1 MDDWTW
7 VRQARGSRDWRDAQ
21 QHMARA
27 IRGTPTAALDIAR
40 ALDDDL
46 DRHGFDI
53 ALDALRRDAFVLS
66 CQAPGAESTRVAVE
80 LGARPP
86 GQPTPSLR
94 PDYVRPRNAQ
104 EIVGRRPPEEVS
116 DLLHADL
123 LRHDDPEFGL
133 LLGHELVLHGS
144 GAGRVASWYAEWA
157 ERAGHPLSQLPLR
170 LLDIEA
176 GLGGCLPQYG
186 AGNGSSW
193 TGLPDLPAVRG
204 QLGDLIP
211 GVGMPAPVLT
221 DLVTAPFQDWLDH
234 SNGSVQVARYVLGDN
249 FPADLPEPRLRP
261 DREAVLVPPT
271 RVVQSL
277 FSAASNGGAYS
288 PSLGGALAR
297 LRVWTSLRALLGLPT
312 DLPVDEVAQAAA
324 DATWIKLATDDE
336 WFDDVAWDVWL
347 VVTDGASVTTVA
359 ATDTD

>member
-21 QHMARA
+21 QRMARA
-27 IRGTPTAALDIAR
+27 IRGTPTAALDIAQ

-46 DRHGFDI
+46 YRHGFDI

-66 CQAPGAESTRVAVE
+66 CQDRGAEATRVAVE

-86 GQPTPSLR
+86 VQPTPSPR
-94 PDYVRPRNAQ
+94 PDYVRLRNAR
-104 EIVGRRPPEEVS
+104 EIVGRRPPEEVG
-116 DLLHADL
+116 DLLRADL

-133 LLGHELVLHGS
+133 LLSHELVLRGS
-144 GAGRVASWYAEWA
+144 GAGPVASWYARWA
-157 ERAGHPLSQLPLR
+157 ESAAHPLAQLPLR

-176 GLGGCLPQYG
+176 GLGSCLPQYG

-193 TGLPDLPAVRG
+193 TGLPDLPAGRG
-204 QLGDLIP
+204 PLGDLIP
-211 GVGMPAPVLT
+211 GVGSPAPVLT
-221 DLVTAPFQDWLDH
+221 DLVAAPFQDWLDY
-234 SNGSVQVARYVLGDN
+234 SNGSVQVARYILGDT
-249 FPADLPEPRLRP
+249 FPADLPELRP
-261 DREAVLVPPT
+261 DREAVLVPPA

-288 PSLGGALAR
+288 PSPGGALAR
-297 LRVWTSLRALLGLPT
+297 LRVWTSLRALLRLPA
-312 DLPVDEVAQAAA
+312 DVPVDEVAQAAA
-324 DATWIKLATDDE
+324 DATWIQLATDDD